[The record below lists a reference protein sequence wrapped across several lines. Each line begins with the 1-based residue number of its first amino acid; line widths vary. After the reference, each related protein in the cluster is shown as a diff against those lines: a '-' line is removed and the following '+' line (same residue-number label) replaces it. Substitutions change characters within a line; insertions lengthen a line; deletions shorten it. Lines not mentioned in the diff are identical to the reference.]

1 MSTFAFLSP
10 GTMSVVSQNAR
21 QGRAETTADYSDS
34 QGEMQATNASGP
46 PNSMLVP
53 EAAQGLEIPDDPQG
67 ASAPQAAQDPRDI
80 EVLIDEQS
88 RRLGALRVHD
98 PLEERSVALVNFL
111 RMKSQSEGSIRQSEM
126 LEFLNEYSDQ
136 FPEILRRASA
146 YLDRV
151 FGLNLRVL
159 DPQTDTYNL
168 ISKPGP
174 QTTERL
180 AETLDMPKAG
190 LLALVLGHILLNG
203 NRAREAS
210 IWDLLLK
217 VEVIDETQRINNL
230 FGNTRNLLTTD
241 FVQMRFLEYWPVY
254 GTNPLEFEFLWGSR
268 AHREITKMEALKFI
282 AEAHD
287 EEPWSW
293 PEEYN
298 KALESDK
305 AKERSQAAG
314 LEFWSEDTMNDKAND
329 VVQLAINGT
338 EELLPIHQDE
348 LLAHTGKEFEDVF
361 PNILSRATLILD
373 LFYGF
378 SLIEVDASDHIYL
391 LVPQPESEEEQVM
404 LESLGRPTHEYMMPI
419 LGLIFLMGNRV
430 KEAKIW
436 NLLRRFNVDVG
447 RKHAITCK
455 LMRQRYLECRPLS
468 YSNPVEYELL
478 WGPRAHLEIT
488 KMKAL
493 EYMARLYRKQPQ
505 DWPEQYREA
514 VEDEEARARSEATA
528 MFFFGSM

>member
-1 MSTFAFLSP
+1 MSL
-10 GTMSVVSQNAR
+10 VSQNAR
-21 QGRAETTADYSDS
+21 HGSTETTAGYSDGR
-34 QGEMQATNASGP
+34 GEMQATNASGP
-46 PNSMLVP
+46 PTSILVP
-53 EAAQGLEIPDDPQG
+53 DIPQGLQASINPQG
-67 ASAPQAAQDPRDI
+67 ASASQAAQDSTDL

-88 RRLGALRVHD
+88 RRLGALKVHD
-98 PLEERSVALVNFL
+98 PLEDRSIALANFMQ
-111 RMKSQSEGSIRQSEM
+111 MKSQTEGSIQQSEM
-126 LEFLNEYSDQ
+126 LEFLREYSDQ
-136 FPEILRRASA
+136 YPEILRRASA
-146 YLDRV
+146 HLNRV

-159 DPQTDTYNL
+159 DPQADIYNL
-168 ISKPGP
+168 VSKQGS
-174 QTTERL
+174 QTTDQI
-180 AETLDMPKAG
+180 AESLDIPKVG

-217 VEVIDETQRINNL
+217 VDTFDEPQRINNF
-230 FGNTRNLLTTD
+230 FGNTKNLLTTD
-241 FVQMRFLEYWPVY
+241 FVRMQFLEYWPVY

-268 AHREITKMEALKFI
+268 AHREITKMEALKFV

-287 EEPWSW
+287 KEPWSW

-298 KALESDK
+298 KALEADK
-305 AKERSQAAG
+305 AKERSHAAG
-314 LEFWSEDTMNDKAND
+314 LEFWSEDIMNDKAND
-329 VVQLAINGT
+329 LVQLAINVT

-348 LLAHTGKEFEDVF
+348 LLAHTGKEFVDVF

-378 SLIEVDASDHIYL
+378 SLIEVDTSEHIYL
-391 LVPQPESEEEQVM
+391 LVQQPESEEEQVM
-404 LESLGRPTHEYMMPI
+404 LENLGSPTEEYVMPI

-430 KEAKIW
+430 KEANVW
-436 NLLRRFNVDVG
+436 NLLQRFSVYVG
-447 RKHAITCK
+447 RKHAITCR

-478 WGPRAHLEIT
+478 WGPQAYLETT

-493 EYMARLYRKQPQ
+493 EHMARLYKKRPQ

-528 MFFFGSM
+528 TFFFGPM

>member
-1 MSTFAFLSP
+1 MSL
-10 GTMSVVSQNAR
+10 VSQNAR
-21 QGRAETTADYSDS
+21 RGSAETTADYSDG
-34 QGEMQATNASGP
+34 QGEMQASNASGSP
-46 PNSMLVP
+46 TSMLVP
-53 EAAQGLEIPDDPQG
+53 QALQSTHAPINPQG
-67 ASAPQAAQDPRDI
+67 ASAFQAAQDPNDL
-80 EVLIDEQS
+80 EVLIEEQS
-88 RRLGALRVHD
+88 QRLGALRVQD
-98 PLEERSVALVNFL
+98 PLEDRSIALVNFM
-111 RMKSQSEGSIRQSEM
+111 RMKSQTEGSIQQAEM
-126 LEFLNEYSDQ
+126 LEFLREYSDQ

-146 YLDRV
+146 HLDQV

-159 DPQTDTYNL
+159 DPQADIYNL
-168 ISKPGP
+168 ISKRGF
-174 QTTERL
+174 QTSDQL
-180 AETLDMPKAG
+180 AESLDVPKAG

-217 VEVIDETQRINNL
+217 VDLLGDPQRINNL
-230 FGNTRNLLTTD
+230 FANTRNLLITD
-241 FVQMRFLEYWPVY
+241 FVRMRFLEYWPVY

-268 AHREITKMEALKFI
+268 AHREITKMEALKFV

-298 KALESDK
+298 KALEADK
-305 AKERSQAAG
+305 AKERRQAAG

-329 VVQLAINGT
+329 LVQLAINVT

-348 LLAHTGKEFEDVF
+348 LLAHTGKEFEEVF

-378 SLIEVDASDHIYL
+378 SLIEVDTSEHIYL
-391 LVPQPESEEEQVM
+391 LVQQPESEEEQMM
-404 LESLGRPTHEYMMPI
+404 LDSLGRPTQEYVMPI

-430 KEAKIW
+430 KEANIW
-436 NLLRRFNVDVG
+436 NMLRRFGVDVG

-478 WGPRAHLEIT
+478 WGPRAHLETT

-493 EYMARLYRKQPQ
+493 EYMARLYRKRPQ

-514 VEDEEARARSEATA
+514 VEDEESRARSEATA
-528 MFFFGSM
+528 MFFFSPM

>member
-1 MSTFAFLSP
+1 
-10 GTMSVVSQNAR
+10 
-21 QGRAETTADYSDS
+21 
-34 QGEMQATNASGP
+34 MQATNASGLP
-46 PNSMLVP
+46 TSMLVP
-53 EAAQGLEIPDDPQG
+53 EASQGPQIPIDPQG
-67 ASAPQAAQDPRDI
+67 ASAPQAAQDPNDI

-88 RRLGALRVHD
+88 QRLGALRVHD
-98 PLEERSVALVNFL
+98 PLEDRSVALVNFM
-111 RMKSQSEGSIRQSEM
+111 RMKSQSEGSIRQSDM
-126 LEFLNEYSDQ
+126 LEFLREYSDQ

-146 YLDRV
+146 HLDRV

-217 VEVIDETQRINNL
+217 VDVMDEPQRINNL

-241 FVQMRFLEYWPVY
+241 FVRMRFLEYWPVY

-268 AHREITKMEALKFI
+268 AHREITKMEALKFV

-298 KALESDK
+298 KALEADK
-305 AKERSQAAG
+305 AKERSQASG

-329 VVQLAINGT
+329 LVQLAINVT

-378 SLIEVDASDHIYL
+378 SLIEVDTSEHIYL
-391 LVPQPESEEEQVM
+391 LVQQPESEEEQVM
-404 LESLGRPTHEYMMPI
+404 LESLGRPTQEYVMPI
-419 LGLIFLMGNRV
+419 LGLIFLMGNRA
-430 KEAKIW
+430 KEANIW
-436 NLLRRFNVDVG
+436 NLLRRFSVDVG
-447 RKHAITCK
+447 RKHAITCGFSFK
-455 LMRQRYLECRPLS
+455 FLS
-468 YSNPVEYELL
+468 SPKNYIRRTIENEMEQPNQSFRL
-478 WGPRAHLEIT
+478 WEPHGRIALEID
-488 KMKAL
+488 
-493 EYMARLYRKQPQ
+493 RLICLVSGMPSIRDVIAFPKSYQGHDLMSNAPDSVHPEELKRYHIQVS
-505 DWPEQYREA
+505 WPK
-514 VEDEEARARSEATA
+514 DSEEENATVTPSK
-528 MFFFGSM
+528 SMSS

>member
-1 MSTFAFLSP
+1 MSL
-10 GTMSVVSQNAR
+10 VSQNAR
-21 QGRAETTADYSDS
+21 HGSAETTADYSDS
-34 QGEMQATNASGP
+34 RGEMQATNASGP
-46 PNSMLVP
+46 PTSMLVP
-53 EAAQGLEIPDDPQG
+53 DFPQGLQIPIDPQG
-67 ASAPQAAQDPRDI
+67 ASAPQAALDPNDI
-80 EVLIDEQS
+80 EILIDEQS

-98 PLEERSVALVNFL
+98 PLEDRSIALVNFM
-111 RMKSQSEGSIRQSEM
+111 RMKSQAEGCIRQSDM
-126 LEFLNEYSDQ
+126 LEFLREYSDQ

-146 YLDRV
+146 HLDRAL
-151 FGLNLRVL
+151 GLNLRVL

-168 ISKPGP
+168 ISKRGP
-174 QTTERL
+174 QTTDRL
-180 AETLDMPKAG
+180 AETLDVPKAG

-217 VEVIDETQRINNL
+217 VDVSDEPQRINNL
-230 FGNTRNLLTTD
+230 FGNTRTLLTTD
-241 FVQMRFLEYWPVY
+241 FVRMRFLEYWPVY

-268 AHREITKMEALKFI
+268 AHREITKMEALKFV

-298 KALESDK
+298 KALEADK

-329 VVQLAINGT
+329 LVQLAINVT

-378 SLIEVDASDHIYL
+378 SLIEVDTSEHIYL
-391 LVPQPESEEEQVM
+391 LVQQPESEEEQIM
-404 LESLGRPTHEYMMPI
+404 LESLGRPTQEYVMPI

-430 KEAKIW
+430 KEANVW
-436 NLLRRFNVDVG
+436 NLLRRFSVDVG

-528 MFFFGSM
+528 MFFFGAM

>member
-1 MSTFAFLSP
+1 MPLVSRNARP
-10 GTMSVVSQNAR
+10 GT
-21 QGRAETTADYSDS
+21 AEATADYGDGRGEGQAPCDS
-34 QGEMQATNASGP
+34 GSPT
-46 PNSMLVP
+46 SMLAADAPQRPLAPVDP
-53 EAAQGLEIPDDPQG
+53 RGAGASQAAQGANDL
-67 ASAPQAAQDPRDI
+67 

-98 PLEERSVALVNFL
+98 PLEDKSIALANFMRMKNQAEGFIRQTEMLDFL
-111 RMKSQSEGSIRQSEM
+111 R
-126 LEFLNEYSDQ
+126 EYSDQ

-146 YLDRV
+146 HLDQV

-159 DPQTDTYNL
+159 DPQADTYNL
-168 ISKPGP
+168 ISKRGL
-174 QTTERL
+174 QTTDER
-180 AETLDMPKAG
+180 AESLDVPKAG

-210 IWDLLLK
+210 IWDVLLK
-217 VEVIDETQRINNL
+217 VNVLDEPQRINSV
-230 FGNTRNLLTTD
+230 FGNTKNVLIADL
-241 FVQMRFLEYWPVY
+241 VHMRFLEYWPVY

-268 AHREITKMEALKFI
+268 AHREITKTEALKFV

-293 PEEYN
+293 PEKYS
-298 KALESDK
+298 KALEADK

-314 LEFWSEDTMNDKAND
+314 LEFWSEDTMTDKAND
-329 VVQLAINGT
+329 LVQLAINVT

-378 SLIEVDASDHIYL
+378 SLIEVDTSEHIYL
-391 LVPQPESEEEQVM
+391 LVQQPESEEEQM
-404 LESLGRPTHEYMMPI
+404 LLESLGRPTQDYVMTI

-430 KEAKIW
+430 KEANIW
-436 NLLRRFNVDVG
+436 NVLCRFGMDVG
-447 RKHAITCK
+447 RKRAITCK

-468 YSNPVEYELL
+468 YSNPIECELL
-478 WGPRAHLEIT
+478 WGPRAHLETT

-493 EYMARLYRKQPQ
+493 EYMARIYRKRPQ

-528 MFFFGSM
+528 TFFFGPM

>member
-1 MSTFAFLSP
+1 M
-10 GTMSVVSQNAR
+10 
-21 QGRAETTADYSDS
+21 
-34 QGEMQATNASGP
+34 
-46 PNSMLVP
+46 
-53 EAAQGLEIPDDPQG
+53 
-67 ASAPQAAQDPRDI
+67 
-80 EVLIDEQS
+80 
-88 RRLGALRVHD
+88 
-98 PLEERSVALVNFL
+98 
-111 RMKSQSEGSIRQSEM
+111 RMKSQSEGSIRQSDM
-126 LEFLNEYSDQ
+126 LEFLREYSDQ
-136 FPEILRRASA
+136 SPEILRRASA
-146 YLDRV
+146 HLSLV
-151 FGLNLRVL
+151 FGMNLRVL
-159 DPQTDTYNL
+159 DPQTDTSNPA
-168 ISKPGP
+168 SKPGP
-174 QTTERL
+174 QSTERL

-217 VEVIDETQRINNL
+217 VDVMDEPQRINNL
-230 FGNTRNLLTTD
+230 FGNTRSLLTTD
-241 FVQMRFLEYWPVY
+241 FVRMRFLEYWPVY
-254 GTNPLEFEFLWGSR
+254 GKFLWGSS
-268 AHREITKMEALKFI
+268 AHREITKMEALKFV

-298 KALESDK
+298 KALEADK
-305 AKERSQAAG
+305 AKEKSQAAG
-314 LEFWSEDTMNDKAND
+314 LEFWSEDAMNDKAND
-329 VVQLAINGT
+329 LVQLAINVT

-361 PNILSRATLILD
+361 PKIPRGATLILD

-378 SLIEVDASDHIYL
+378 SLIEVDTSEHIYL
-391 LVPQPESEEEQVM
+391 LVQQPESEEEQVM
-404 LESLGRPTHEYMMPI
+404 LESLGRPTQEYVMPI

-430 KEAKIW
+430 KEANIW
-436 NLLRRFNVDVG
+436 NLLRRLSVDVG

-493 EYMARLYRKQPQ
+493 EYMARLYRKRPQ

-514 VEDEEARARSEATA
+514 VEEEEARARSEGTAT
-528 MFFFGSM
+528 FFFGSM

>member
-1 MSTFAFLSP
+1 MSP
-10 GTMSVVSQNAR
+10 VSQNAR
-21 QGRAETTADYSDS
+21 GGNAETTADSSDR
-34 QGEMQATNASGP
+34 QDEMQAPNISGP
-46 PNSMLVP
+46 PTSMLVADAP
-53 EAAQGLEIPDDPQG
+53 QGLGGPQAPIYPQG
-67 ASAPQAAQDPRDI
+67 ASDSLAPQDPNDL

-88 RRLGALRVHD
+88 RRLGALRFHD
-98 PLEERSVALVNFL
+98 PLEDRSIALVNFM
-111 RMKSQSEGSIRQSEM
+111 RMKSQTEGSIQQTEM
-126 LEFLNEYSDQ
+126 LEFLREYSNQ
-136 FPEILRRASA
+136 FPEILRHASA
-146 YLDRV
+146 HLDQV

-159 DPQTDTYNL
+159 DPQAHTYNL
-168 ISKPGP
+168 ISKRDS
-174 QTTERL
+174 QTTGL
-180 AETLDMPKAG
+180 MAESLDTPKTS

-217 VEVIDETQRINNL
+217 ADVLNESQRISNL
-230 FGNTRNLLTTD
+230 FGSTRNLLTTD
-241 FVQMRFLEYWPVY
+241 FVHMRFLEYWPVY

-268 AHREITKMEALKFI
+268 AHREITKMEALKYV

-293 PEEYN
+293 LEEYN
-298 KALESDK
+298 KALEADK
-305 AKERSQAAG
+305 AKERSQIAG

-329 VVQLAINGT
+329 LVQLAINVT

-378 SLIEVDASDHIYL
+378 SLIEVDTSEHIYL
-391 LVPQPESEEEQVM
+391 LVQQPESEQEQVM
-404 LESLGRPTHEYMMPI
+404 LESLGRPTQEYVMPI
-419 LGLIFLMGNRV
+419 LGLIFLMGNHV
-430 KEAKIW
+430 KESNVW
-436 NLLRRFNVDVG
+436 NLLCRFGMDIG

-455 LMRQRYLECRPLS
+455 LMRQRYLECRLLS
-468 YSNPVEYELL
+468 YCNPVEYELL
-478 WGPRAHLEIT
+478 WGPRAHLETT

-493 EYMARLYRKQPQ
+493 EYMARLYRKRPQ

-514 VEDEEARARSEATA
+514 VEDEEVRARSEATA
-528 MFFFGSM
+528 RFFFGPV

>member
-1 MSTFAFLSP
+1 
-10 GTMSVVSQNAR
+10 
-21 QGRAETTADYSDS
+21 
-34 QGEMQATNASGP
+34 
-46 PNSMLVP
+46 
-53 EAAQGLEIPDDPQG
+53 
-67 ASAPQAAQDPRDI
+67 
-80 EVLIDEQS
+80 
-88 RRLGALRVHD
+88 
-98 PLEERSVALVNFL
+98 
-111 RMKSQSEGSIRQSEM
+111 
-126 LEFLNEYSDQ
+126 
-136 FPEILRRASA
+136 
-146 YLDRV
+146 
-151 FGLNLRVL
+151 
-159 DPQTDTYNL
+159 
-168 ISKPGP
+168 
-174 QTTERL
+174 
-180 AETLDMPKAG
+180 
-190 LLALVLGHILLNG
+190 
-203 NRAREAS
+203 
-210 IWDLLLK
+210 
-217 VEVIDETQRINNL
+217 
-230 FGNTRNLLTTD
+230 
-241 FVQMRFLEYWPVY
+241 
-254 GTNPLEFEFLWGSR
+254 
-268 AHREITKMEALKFI
+268 
-282 AEAHD
+282 
-287 EEPWSW
+287 
-293 PEEYN
+293 
-298 KALESDK
+298 
-305 AKERSQAAG
+305 
-314 LEFWSEDTMNDKAND
+314 MNDKAND

>member
-1 MSTFAFLSP
+1 MPL
-10 GTMSVVSQNAR
+10 VSQNAR
-21 QGRAETTADYSDS
+21 HGSAEATAHYGDGW
-34 QGEMQATNASGP
+34 GEMQAANAAGSP
-46 PNSMLVP
+46 TSML
-53 EAAQGLEIPDDPQG
+53 APDGPQG
-67 ASAPQAAQDPRDI
+67 EPQSTSASQAAQDPTDL

-98 PLEERSVALVNFL
+98 PLEDRSIALVNFM
-111 RMKSQSEGSIRQSEM
+111 RMKSQTEGFIQQTEM
-126 LEFLNEYSDQ
+126 LEFLREYSDQ

-146 YLDRV
+146 HLDQV

-159 DPQTDTYNL
+159 DPQADTYNL
-168 ISKPGP
+168 ISKRGL
-174 QTTERL
+174 QTTDRI
-180 AETLDMPKAG
+180 AESLDMPKAG

-217 VEVIDETQRINNL
+217 VNVLDEPQRINNL
-230 FGNTRNLLTTD
+230 FGNTRNLLITD
-241 FVQMRFLEYWPVY
+241 FVHMRFLEYWPVY

-268 AHREITKMEALKFI
+268 AHREITKMEALKFV

-293 PEEYN
+293 PEKYS
-298 KALESDK
+298 KALEADK

-314 LEFWSEDTMNDKAND
+314 LEFWSEDTMNDKANEL
-329 VVQLAINGT
+329 VQLAINVT

-348 LLAHTGKEFEDVF
+348 LLARTGKEFEDVF

-378 SLIEVDASDHIYL
+378 SLIEVDTSEHIYL
-391 LVPQPESEEEQVM
+391 LVQQPESEEQVM
-404 LESLGRPTHEYMMPI
+404 LESLGRPAQEYAMAI

-430 KEAKIW
+430 KEASVW
-436 NLLRRFNVDVG
+436 NLLCRFGVDVG

-455 LMRQRYLECRPLS
+455 LMRQRYLECRPLC
-468 YSNPVEYELL
+468 YSNPIEYELL
-478 WGPRAHLEIT
+478 WGPRAHLETT

-493 EYMARLYRKQPQ
+493 EYMARIYRKRPQ
-505 DWPEQYREA
+505 HWPEQYREA

-528 MFFFGSM
+528 MFFFGPM

>member
-1 MSTFAFLSP
+1 MSL
-10 GTMSVVSQNAR
+10 VSQNAR
-21 QGRAETTADYSDS
+21 RCNAEITADYSDGR
-34 QGEMQATNASGP
+34 GEIQATNASGP
-46 PNSMLVP
+46 PTPMLVV
-53 EAAQGLEIPDDPQG
+53 DVPQC
-67 ASAPQAAQDPRDI
+67 PQAPINPQCVNTCQAVQDTNDL

-98 PLEERSVALVNFL
+98 PLEDRSIALVNFM
-111 RMKSQSEGSIRQSEM
+111 RMKSQKEGSIQQSEM
-126 LEFLNEYSDQ
+126 LEFLSEYSDQ

-146 YLDRV
+146 HLDRV
-151 FGLNLRVL
+151 FGLNLRVI
-159 DPQTDTYNL
+159 DPQADTYNL
-168 ISKPGP
+168 VSKRGS
-174 QTTERL
+174 QITDRIVES
-180 AETLDMPKAG
+180 LDMPKAS

-217 VEVIDETQRINNL
+217 VDMWDKPQRINNL

-241 FVQMRFLEYWPVY
+241 FVRMRFLEYWPVY

-268 AHREITKMEALKFI
+268 AHSEITKMEALKFVSD
-282 AEAHD
+282 AHD
-287 EEPWSW
+287 EEPQSW

-298 KALESDK
+298 KALEADK
-305 AKERSQAAG
+305 TKERSLTAG

-329 VVQLAINGT
+329 LVQLAISVS

-348 LLAHTGKEFEDVF
+348 LLAHIGKEFEDVF
-361 PNILSRATLILD
+361 PNILNRATLILD
-373 LFYGF
+373 MFYGL
-378 SLIEVDASDHIYL
+378 SLIEVDTSEHIYL
-391 LVPQPESEEEQVM
+391 LVQQPESEEEQVM
-404 LESLGRPTHEYMMPI
+404 LESLGRPTQEYVMPI

-430 KEAKIW
+430 KEANVW
-436 NLLRRFNVDVG
+436 NLLRRFSVDVG

-478 WGPRAHLEIT
+478 WGPRAHHETT
-488 KMKAL
+488 KMKVL
-493 EYMARLYRKQPQ
+493 EYMARLYRKRPQ

-514 VEDEEARARSEATA
+514 VEDEEARAKSEATT
-528 MFFFGSM
+528 MFFLGPM

>member
-1 MSTFAFLSP
+1 MSL
-10 GTMSVVSQNAR
+10 VSQNAR
-21 QGRAETTADYSDS
+21 HGSAETTADYSYS
-34 QGEMQATNASGP
+34 RGLVLATNASGSP
-46 PNSMLVP
+46 TCALVSS
-53 EAAQGLEIPDDPQG
+53 APQG
-67 ASAPQAAQDPRDI
+67 SQAPMDPLGANASQAAQDPNDL

-98 PLEERSVALVNFL
+98 PLEDRSIALVNFM
-111 RMKSQSEGSIRQSEM
+111 RMKSQTEGSIQQTEM
-126 LEFLNEYSDQ
+126 LEFLREYSDQ

-146 YLDRV
+146 HLDQV

-159 DPQTDTYNL
+159 DPQADIYNL
-168 ISKPGP
+168 ISKRGL
-174 QTTERL
+174 QTTDWI
-180 AETLDMPKAG
+180 AESLDVPKAG

-217 VEVIDETQRINNL
+217 VDVLDEPHHMNNP

-241 FVQMRFLEYWPVY
+241 FVRMRFLEYWPVY
-254 GTNPLEFEFLWGSR
+254 GTSPLEFEFLWGSR
-268 AHREITKMEALKFI
+268 AHREITKMEALKFV

-298 KALESDK
+298 KALEADK

-329 VVQLAINGT
+329 LVQLAINVT

-378 SLIEVDASDHIYL
+378 SLIEVDTSEHIYL
-391 LVPQPESEEEQVM
+391 LVQQPESEEEQLM
-404 LESLGRPTHEYMMPI
+404 LESLGRPTQEYVMPI

-430 KEAKIW
+430 KEANIW
-436 NLLRRFNVDVG
+436 NLLRRFGVDVG

-478 WGPRAHLEIT
+478 WGPRAHLETT

-493 EYMARLYRKQPQ
+493 EYMARLYKKRPQ

-514 VEDEEARARSEATA
+514 VEDEEARARSEATS
-528 MFFFGSM
+528 MFFFGPM

>member
-1 MSTFAFLSP
+1 MSL
-10 GTMSVVSQNAR
+10 VSQNAR
-21 QGRAETTADYSDS
+21 QSSAETTADYSDS

-46 PNSMLVP
+46 ATSMLAL
-53 EAAQGLEIPDDPQG
+53 EAPHGPEIPNDPQG
-67 ASAPQAAQDPRDI
+67 AGAPQAVRDPSDI

-98 PLEERSVALVNFL
+98 PLEERSVALVNFM

-126 LEFLNEYSDQ
+126 LEFLKEYSDQ

-146 YLDRV
+146 HLDRV

-168 ISKPGP
+168 ISKSGP

-180 AETLDMPKAG
+180 AETLDIPKAG

-217 VEVIDETQRINNL
+217 VDVIDGSQRINNH
-230 FGNTRNLLTTD
+230 FGNTRNLLTID
-241 FVQMRFLEYWPVY
+241 FVHMRFLEYWPVY

-268 AHREITKMEALKFI
+268 AHREITKMEALKFV

-298 KALESDK
+298 KALEADK

-314 LEFWSEDTMNDKAND
+314 LEFWSEDTMNDKANEL
-329 VVQLAINGT
+329 VQLAISVA

-348 LLAHTGKEFEDVF
+348 LFANTGKEFQDVF

-378 SLIEVDASDHIYL
+378 SLIEVDTSEHIYL

-404 LESLGRPTHEYMMPI
+404 LESLGRPTQEYLMPI

-436 NLLRRFNVDVG
+436 NLLQRFSVDVG

-478 WGPRAHLEIT
+478 WGPRAHHEIT

-493 EYMARLYRKQPQ
+493 EYMARFYGKQPQ

-528 MFFFGSM
+528 MFFFGSI

>member
-1 MSTFAFLSP
+1 MSL
-10 GTMSVVSQNAR
+10 VSQNAR
-21 QGRAETTADYSDS
+21 QESAETTADYSDS
-34 QGEMQATNASGP
+34 QGEMQATNASGIP
-46 PNSMLVP
+46 TSMLVP
-53 EAAQGLEIPDDPQG
+53 EAPHGPEIPNDPQG
-67 ASAPQAAQDPRDI
+67 ASAPQAVQNPSDM

-88 RRLGALRVHD
+88 RRLGALRVYD
-98 PLEERSVALVNFL
+98 PLEERSVALVNFML
-111 RMKSQSEGSIRQSEM
+111 MKSRSEGSIRQSEM
-126 LEFLNEYSDQ
+126 LEFLKEYSDQ

-146 YLDRV
+146 HLDRV

-159 DPQTDTYNL
+159 DPQNDTYNL

-174 QTTERL
+174 QITQRL
-180 AETLDMPKAG
+180 AETLDIPKAG

-210 IWDLLLK
+210 IWDLVLK
-217 VEVIDETQRINNL
+217 VDVIDEPQRINN
-230 FGNTRNLLTTD
+230 FFENTRNLLTTD
-241 FVQMRFLEYWPVY
+241 FVRMRFLEYWPVY

-268 AHREITKMEALKFI
+268 AHREITKMEALKFV
-282 AEAHD
+282 AEAHH
-287 EEPWSW
+287 EKPWRW

-305 AKERSQAAG
+305 AKEKSEAAG
-314 LEFWSEDTMNDKAND
+314 LEFWSEDTMNDKANEL
-329 VVQLAINGT
+329 VQMAISVT
-338 EELLPIHQDE
+338 EELLPVHQDE
-348 LLAHTGKEFEDVF
+348 LLAHTGKEFKDVF

-378 SLIEVDASDHIYL
+378 SLIEVDTTEHIYL

-404 LESLGRPTHEYMMPI
+404 LESLGRPTQEYVMPI

-436 NLLRRFNVDVG
+436 NLLQRFSVDVG

-455 LMRQRYLECRPLS
+455 LMRQRYLECKLIS
-468 YSNPVEYELL
+468 YSNPVEFELL
-478 WGPRAHLEIT
+478 WGPRAHLEIS

-493 EYMARLYRKQPQ
+493 EYMARFYRKRPQ

-528 MFFFGSM
+528 KFFFGSM

>member
-1 MSTFAFLSP
+1 MSL
-10 GTMSVVSQNAR
+10 VSKNACHR
-21 QGRAETTADYSDS
+21 SAETTADYSDFH
-34 QGEMQATNASGP
+34 GEMQATDASGLP
-46 PNSMLVP
+46 ASMIVP
-53 EAAQGLEIPDDPQG
+53 DAPQGPQAPVDPQV
-67 ASAPQAAQDPRDI
+67 ASASQAAQDPKDLD
-80 EVLIDEQS
+80 VLIDEQS

-98 PLEERSVALVNFL
+98 PLEDRSIALVNFM
-111 RMKSQSEGSIRQSEM
+111 RMKSQIEGSIQQAEM
-126 LEFLNEYSDQ
+126 LEFLREYSDQ

-146 YLDRV
+146 HLDRV

-159 DPQTDTYNL
+159 DPQADTYNL
-168 ISKPGP
+168 ISKRGL
-174 QTTERL
+174 QTNDWI
-180 AETLDMPKAG
+180 AESLDMPKAG

-203 NRAREAS
+203 NRARETS

-217 VEVIDETQRINNL
+217 ADVLGEPQRINIP

-241 FVQMRFLEYWPVY
+241 FVRMRFLEYWPVY

-268 AHREITKMEALKFI
+268 AHKEITKMEALKFV

-298 KALESDK
+298 KALEADK

-329 VVQLAINGT
+329 LVQLAINVT

-378 SLIEVDASDHIYL
+378 SLIEVDTSEHIYL
-391 LVPQPESEEEQVM
+391 LVQQPESEEEQMM
-404 LESLGRPTHEYMMPI
+404 LESLGRPTQEYVMPI

-430 KEAKIW
+430 KEANVW
-436 NLLRRFNVDVG
+436 NLLRRFGVDVG

-478 WGPRAHLEIT
+478 WGPRAHLETT

-528 MFFFGSM
+528 MFFLAPCEV